1 MLEKYKHISFDLDGT
16 LVHTMPEYRHKI
28 VPEVVKELGGVIQN
42 KFSIDK
48 FWFESGRDEVVKN
61 DFKLEPLLFW
71 KLFHK
76 KDSAASRS
84 QHTRAYEDAEAALR
98 RIKEMGK
105 LVSII
110 TGAPDWIFR
119 MEIQKLNGAPC
130 DLYLSIHHEKF
141 NPKPDPES
149 FFHALKKLTIQ
160 PNETV
165 YVGNSNEDAY
175 FAKNAGVDFIYLERK
190 EHQFDLR
197 DHAITTIHSL
207 SELFGSFP
215 YGEVMK
221 FDVA

>member
-48 FWFESGRDEVVKN
+48 FWFESGRDE
-61 DFKLEPLLFW
+61 
-71 KLFHK
+71 
-76 KDSAASRS
+76 
-84 QHTRAYEDAEAALR
+84 
-98 RIKEMGK
+98 
-105 LVSII
+105 
-110 TGAPDWIFR
+110 
-119 MEIQKLNGAPC
+119 MEIQ
-130 DLYLSIHHEKF
+130 
-141 NPKPDPES
+141 
-149 FFHALKKLTIQ
+149 KKLTIQ

-197 DHAITTIHSL
+197 DYAIATIHSL
-207 SELFGSFP
+207 SELFDSLP